1 MKIDAN
7 DRDVFDLTGPKHLCN
22 RRLTSIHKSAVIAA
36 LVQAVYV
43 AEVDRQQKTLDMY
56 AFAPKWWNELGY
68 EPVSFLSEEDQSE
81 PIVGMVFKKVD
92 GVENGFRSYAED
104 DACALP
110 AMVVAMRGTMLYH
123 GESLQNDMLANLYV
137 ILHQLHTT
145 ARFATALKS
154 IRQAMDE
161 VSMHNCC

>member
-7 DRDVFDLTGPKHLCN
+7 NRDVFDLTGPKHLCN

-43 AEVDRQQKTLDMY
+43 AEVDRQQKRLDVH
-56 AFAPKWWNELGY
+56 ALAPKWWNELGY
-68 EPVSFLSEEDQSE
+68 EPVSFLNEEDQSE

-92 GVENGFRSYAED
+92 GVENGFRSYEED

-110 AMVVAMRGTMLYH
+110 AMVVTLRGTMLYH
-123 GESLQNDMLANLYV
+123 GESLQNDMLANLFV

-161 VSMHNCC
+161 VSMYNCC